1 MGFDIY
7 TGQNKGTGGLGRSLP
22 CVLVHVEAKSG
33 RGGGARRS
41 FPWVLIYIYRER
53 PKAGRWGSLPGVLL
67 YTGQTQDGG
76 EGVVVHS
83 RSLSHLRTY
92 ASH

>member
-33 RGGGARRS
+33 RWGGGEAVVPVG
-41 FPWVLIYIYRER
+41 FDMYIYTER
-53 PKAGRWGSLPGVLL
+53 
-67 YTGQTQDGG
+67 GQTQGG
-76 EGVVVHS
+76 GG
-83 RSLSHLRTY
+83 RYQGFCYIQAKRRTGER
-92 ASH
+92 A